1 MKRRNESVAKLK
13 DKRVRTS
20 VILSEDIYAKIVEM
34 SEANDVS
41 VAWVMRQ
48 AIVKF
53 LGDTGNKKGLKLKKA
68 EE

>member
-1 MKRRNESVAKLK
+1 MPKNK

-20 VILSEDIYAKIVEM
+20 VILPEDIYEKVVQLA
-34 SEANDVS
+34 EANDVS
-41 VAWVMRQ
+41 AAWVMRQ

-53 LGDTGNKKGLKLKKA
+53 LANAANDKGLKLKKA

>member
-1 MKRRNESVAKLK
+1 MAKRK

-20 VILSEDIYAKIVEM
+20 VILPEEIYAKVVEV

-53 LGDTGNKKGLKLKKA
+53 LAEGGKNKALKLKEA

>member
-1 MKRRNESVAKLK
+1 MPKNK

-20 VILSEDIYAKIVEM
+20 VILPEDIYEKVVQLA
-34 SEANDVS
+34 EANDVS
-41 VAWVMRQ
+41 AAWVMRQ

-53 LGDTGNKKGLKLKKA
+53 LANAGNDKGLKLKKA

>member
-53 LGDTGNKKGLKLKKA
+53 LADTGNKKGLKLKKA

>member
-1 MKRRNESVAKLK
+1 MAKLK